1 MKRIRTDYAEPKGGR
16 VSQAG
21 WERILGRHDL
31 IADEINRM
39 LGRSITIEETPGG
52 IWIARSQKD
61 A

>member
-1 MKRIRTDYAEPKGGR
+1 MQPIRTDYAEPKGGR

-31 IADEINRM
+31 IADEIKRM
-39 LGRSITIEETPGG
+39 LGRSITMEEPQSG

>member
-1 MKRIRTDYAEPKGGR
+1 MERIRTDYAELKKGR
-16 VSQAG
+16 VSKTE

-39 LGRSITIEETPGG
+39 LGQSITMEEPQSG